1 MIDLSIAL
9 HKTWIQGEPIRG
21 CCGQVF
27 LEKDSVQSCLLREK
41 ISRMILEEYLPLLR
55 VETSVI
61 AVLLA
66 SICGLSTLTR
76 FSSPLMLILTVMLL
90 VPSGFGSA
98 TSGLAC
104 SRCLLL
110 ASCASVATSTWC
122 LRRTGER
129 RHQHGRRKDGRI
141 GER

>member
-1 MIDLSIAL
+1 MDSGRANPWMLWTVLPRKRLCSILSV
-9 HKTWIQGEPIRG
+9 KREDKQDDSRR
-21 CCGQVF
+21 VF
-27 LEKDSVQSCLLREK
+27 
-41 ISRMILEEYLPLLR
+41 LPLLR
-55 VETSVI
+55 VETSAI
-61 AVLLA
+61 AALLA
-66 SICGLSTLTR
+66 SLCGLSTLTR
-76 FSSPLMLILTVMLL
+76 FSSLLMLISTVMLL

-122 LRRTGER
+122 PRRTGER
-129 RHQHGRRKDGRI
+129 RHQHGRRKEGGI